1 MQLFDAL
8 TWATPDA
15 CGTKVV
21 LSVRVGHQLVKVGIV
36 AHEAR
41 AGVLTH
47 PLVLEV
53 PTGLQ
58 HKQQSSQFTG
68 TITEPRTNDNTAF
81 LERSLGKILSEPRH
95 GARAD
100 AATRGAARRKI
111 NQNSDVSPVLRPT
124 TSEAAFMS
132 EGFVSLAAAHPDL
145 KRRRERLKCEQPRA
159 PSPPCAPWI
168 VSLLS
173 QPTGRSRVLTRQS
186 VARGPVQPA
195 AQCSLQQSLGEGPL
209 HLLEH
214 CWAQFSFVTASRS
227 TSHCSHWQQA
237 FVSHCRFLWGKK
249 KSQMKY

>member
-1 MQLFDAL
+1 M
-8 TWATPDA
+8 
-15 CGTKVV
+15 KV
-21 LSVRVGHQLVKVGIV
+21 RIV

-47 PLVLEV
+47 PLILEV

-68 TITEPRTNDNTAF
+68 TITEPHTNDNTAF
-81 LERSLGKILSEPRH
+81 LERSLGKILSEPR

-111 NQNSDVSPVLRPT
+111 NQNSDVSLVQRPT
-124 TSEAAFMS
+124 TSEATLMS

-145 KRRRERLKCEQPRA
+145 KRRRENTEVRA
-159 PSPPCAPWI
+159 ASGSVSHLAALWI

-173 QPTGRSRVLTRQS
+173 QPARRSRALTRQS

-214 CWAQFSFVTASRS
+214 CWAQFSFVTASRR
-227 TSHCSHWQQA
+227 TTQWNAVTCSQQ
-237 FVSHCRFLWGKK
+237 CRLF
-249 KSQMKY
+249 

>member
-1 MQLFDAL
+1 M
-8 TWATPDA
+8 
-15 CGTKVV
+15 
-21 LSVRVGHQLVKVGIV
+21 KVGII

-47 PLVLEV
+47 PLILEV

-81 LERSLGKILSEPRH
+81 LERSLGKILSEPR

-111 NQNSDVSPVLRPT
+111 NQNSDVSLVLRST
-124 TSEAAFMS
+124 TSEATLMS
-132 EGFVSLAAAHPDL
+132 EGFVSLAAAVAAHPDL
-145 KRRRERLKCEQPRA
+145 KRRRETLECAQPLA
-159 PSPPCAPWI
+159 PSPSCTLWI
-168 VSLLS
+168 VSRLS
-173 QPTGRSRVLTRQS
+173 LSARRSRALTRQS

-214 CWAQFSFVTASRS
+214 CWAQFSFVTAS
-227 TSHCSHWQQA
+227 TGTTQWNVVTCSKHL
-237 FVSHCRFLWGKK
+237 FVSVDV
-249 KSQMKY
+249 

>member
-1 MQLFDAL
+1 M
-8 TWATPDA
+8 
-15 CGTKVV
+15 
-21 LSVRVGHQLVKVGIV
+21 KVGIV

-47 PLVLEV
+47 PLILEV

-68 TITEPRTNDNTAF
+68 TITEPHTNDNTAF
-81 LERSLGKILSEPRH
+81 LERSLGKTLSEPR

-111 NQNSDVSPVLRPT
+111 NQNSDVSLVLRPT
-124 TSEAAFMS
+124 TSDTTAMS
-132 EGFVSLAAAHPDL
+132 EGFVSLAAAVAAHPDL
-145 KRRRERLKCEQPRA
+145 KRRCETQKCA
-159 PSPPCAPWI
+159 CAASGSVSLSRTLI
-168 VSLLS
+168 VSLL
-173 QPTGRSRVLTRQS
+173 PEPVRRSCALTRQS

-214 CWAQFSFVTASRS
+214 CWAQFSLVTASRK
-227 TSHCSHWQQA
+227 HKAMECSHLQQA
-237 FVSHCRFLWGKK
+237 LVSQCPFLRE
-249 KSQMKY
+249 KSQLKY